1 MCVRNVNSCSENY
14 DITTLQEEMKKL
26 TQEKELLEQQAR

>member
-14 DITTLQEEMKKL
+14 DIAMLQEEKKKL